1 MTPEQIEDIYYK
13 ACAKAFHAHEIGV
26 TPLDQKAV
34 RMAGWQAVIDA
45 MNQEND
51 LKYAEQYLNSKSN

>member
-1 MTPEQIEDIYYK
+1 MTPEQIEEIYYT
-13 ACAKAFHAHEIGV
+13 ASAKAFHAHEVGV
-26 TPLDQKAV
+26 KPLDQKAV

-51 LKYAEQYLNSKSN
+51 IKLANQYLHQNT

>member
-1 MTPEQIEDIYYK
+1 MTPEQIENIYYS
-13 ACAKAFHAHEIGV
+13 AYSKAFHAHEVGV

-51 LKYAEQYLNSKSN
+51 LKYAEQYLSQST